1 SKNELA
7 EMIIKNFPE
16 LNLVS
21 LAHNQPI
28 NVDPLDPDEKDNID
42 ALGLP
47 DRVELVELND
57 DAQA

>member
-1 SKNELA
+1 
-7 EMIIKNFPE
+7 MIIKNFPE